1 MLLRKL
7 VFAPVVAALV
17 GFGSVARADIWSYSF
32 TDMGV
37 DYTLTFES
45 LSGNVGTY
53 ELTLDTTGYTGPSG
67 AYLDS
72 VEIQAWEGQ
81 ATSINLVSFEQ
92 ASTTGDVND
101 WNTSGGPVSSGPSS
115 NTGCKGTSGA
125 FACAEA
131 STKGTY
137 DVASSTYTFTFEV
150 TADSF
155 LMSPEGAHIGAG
167 YADQSGR
174 GAGYGITSVSV
185 APVPE
190 PEIYAMMLVG
200 LGLMVFFVTRRRLP
214 RLAAA

>member
-1 MLLRKL
+1 MSLRKL
-7 VFAPVVAALV
+7 VFAPILAAFLA
-17 GFGSVARADIWSYSF
+17 FGSAARADIWSYSF

-53 ELTLDTTGYTGPSG
+53 ELTLDTNGYTGPSG

-81 ATSINLVSFEQ
+81 ATSFQLISFEEG
-92 ASTTGDVND
+92 S
-101 WNTSGGPVSSGPSS
+101 TSGDAGDWSTGSAGPISSGPTS

-137 DVASSTYTFTFEV
+137 DVGSTYTFTFEV

-155 LMSPEGAHIGAG
+155 LMSPGGAHIGAG

-200 LGLMVFFVTRRRLP
+200 LGLMILFVTRRRMP